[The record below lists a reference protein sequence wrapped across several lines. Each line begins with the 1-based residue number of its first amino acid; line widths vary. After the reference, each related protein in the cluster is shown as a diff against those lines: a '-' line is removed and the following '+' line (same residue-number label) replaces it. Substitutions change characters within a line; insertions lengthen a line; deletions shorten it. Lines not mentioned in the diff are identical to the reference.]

1 MKQRTSNWDSAVASD
16 SSENGINFTTQGYV
30 YENLIL
36 RTQGQWIMVVIY
48 VENLQKSCVE
58 CFLEVLSVKNVFPVL
73 LLVGN
78 VVRVVNN
85 KQPL

>member
-1 MKQRTSNWDSAVASD
+1 
-16 SSENGINFTTQGYV
+16 
-30 YENLIL
+30 
-36 RTQGQWIMVVIY
+36 MVVIY

-73 LLVGN
+73 VLVGN

-85 KQPL
+85 RQHLRKSNICTFYFFIATLSIQNGRFYYKLSEMRS